1 MSRTRERYA
10 RMMATFWRN
19 PRVRKL
25 TDAAI
30 ATYCLALSYACDQLN
45 DGILTPDEKLARHYL
60 SLGAVFVA
68 VGLDTQILMRQ
79 TADLAAHFKQV
90 VVPAATPGQTY

>member
-1 MSRTRERYA
+1 
-10 RMMATFWRN
+10 
-19 PRVRKL
+19 
-25 TDAAI
+25 
-30 ATYCLALSYACDQLN
+30 
-45 DGILTPDEKLARHYL
+45 
-60 SLGAVFVA
+60 